1 MKPVVRQVERA
12 DGILIFDDAI
22 EEKSFSKENALNTWH
37 FDHTKN
43 CVVKGINLLNAH
55 YHAGEASIP
64 VAYQLVEKPIQY
76 TDLKTKKVRRYAEQT
91 KNERLLDILKVCCQN
106 QLLFLFF
113 ASASAEETPQVAG
126 NRALIDSTSV
136 TDSSAK

>member
-1 MKPVVRQVERA
+1 MPI
-12 DGILIFDDAI
+12 DGVLIFDDTI
-22 EEKSFSKENALNTWH
+22 EESFNKENTLNTWH

-43 CVVKGINLLNAH
+43 RMVKGINLLNAH

-91 KNERLLDILKVCCQN
+91 KNERLRDILSAAKTSFFFSS
-106 QLLFLFF
+106 LLRL
-113 ASASAEETPQVAG
+113 APK
-126 NRALIDSTSV
+126 RRR
-136 TDSSAK
+136 